1 MKNFL
6 TPPYK
11 VLYFLFIFQIN
22 SLFAQNNFVKLNL
35 GGLLNPLYFEKEIR
49 PEIPPTISFG
59 FEKGFESSNF
69 SLGGQ
74 INYGNTFMSIS
85 SITPGFDY
93 SYVIAYEGISLFIDL
108 RKYFYFSKHKTTTKP
123 NHEGFFIGLYSGIQN
138 LNENQYINYNP
149 DDLTLTDFYINE
161 NVKIWILGLGADVGV
176 KKAINKRF
184 YYEVI
189 GGFGYGFVS
198 KSRVPLLEDSDL
210 KSRALNLIRLELS
223 IGYKF

>member
-1 MKNFL
+1 LKNFL
-6 TPPYK
+6 TTPYK
-11 VLYFLFIFQIN
+11 ALYFLFIFQIN

-35 GGLLNPLYFEKEIR
+35 GGLLNPLYFQKEIR

-59 FEKGFESSNF
+59 FEKGFDSSNF
-69 SLGGQ
+69 SIGGQ
-74 INYGNTFMSIS
+74 INYGNTFMNIS
-85 SITPGFDY
+85 TITPGY
-93 SYVIAYEGISLFIDL
+93 QYYYVIAYDGISFFTDL
-108 RKYFYFSKHKTTTKP
+108 RKYFHFSKNKTSFNS

-138 LNENQYINYNP
+138 LNENQYLNYNP

-161 NVKIWILGLGADVGV
+161 NAKIWILGLGAEVGL

-184 YYEVI
+184 YYEVM

-198 KSRVPLLEDSDL
+198 KSRVSMLEDSDL

-223 IGYKF
+223 VGYKF